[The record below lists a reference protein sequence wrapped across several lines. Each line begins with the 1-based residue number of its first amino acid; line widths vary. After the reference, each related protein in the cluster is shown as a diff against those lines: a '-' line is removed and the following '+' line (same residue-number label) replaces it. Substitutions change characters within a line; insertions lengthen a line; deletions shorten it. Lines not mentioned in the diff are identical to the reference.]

1 VERNLHDGAQQ
12 RLMMLSLDLGML
24 RDQPAASPAMR
35 AALAGACAELKQA
48 TAELRELARGIHPA
62 ILTEEGL
69 PPAVESLAD
78 RSSVPVRVM
87 SDLTARLPEPV
98 EATAY
103 FVISESLAN
112 VAKHARA
119 SGVHVTITT
128 RDGFLRLGVGDDGI
142 GGADPA
148 SGSGLRGLQ
157 DRVSAVGGTL
167 RVQSPPGGGTRV
179 LAEIPVDA

>member
-1 VERNLHDGAQQ
+1 
-12 RLMMLSLDLGML
+12 
-24 RDQPAASPAMR
+24 MR
-35 AALAGACAELKQA
+35 AGLAGACAELKQA

-62 ILTEEGL
+62 ILTEDGL
-69 PPAVESLAD
+69 PAAVDSLAD
-78 RSSVPVRVM
+78 RSPVPVRVK
-87 SDLTARLPEPV
+87 SDLDARLPEPV

-103 FVISESLAN
+103 FVVSETLAN

-128 RDGFLRLGVGDDGI
+128 QDGCLRLEVSDNGT
-142 GGADPA
+142 GGADPG

-157 DRVSAVGGTL
+157 DRVSAAGGTL

-179 LAEIPVDA
+179 LAEIPVGA